1 MRLLTDL
8 VIGVGLGLLIVGL
21 VLFSS
26 LNSIFI
32 YRGF

>member
-8 VIGVGLGLLIVGL
+8 VIGVGLGLLIAGL